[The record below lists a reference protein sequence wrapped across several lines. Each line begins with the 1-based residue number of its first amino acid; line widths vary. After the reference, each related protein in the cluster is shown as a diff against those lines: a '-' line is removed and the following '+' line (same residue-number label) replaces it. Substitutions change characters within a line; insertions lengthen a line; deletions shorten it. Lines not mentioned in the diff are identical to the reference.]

1 MCQDEIA
8 ISTTRKLSLRKPQMG
23 KTAIKELLLI
33 FVSHTKTLKKGRE
46 RDRHRKMSYKERRK
60 RQTNKRQI
68 QGELLDETKCL
79 SFQMMWTD
87 RQRYTN
93 NKTEKKKKDKHA
105 EKKDRQRN
113 ERHIKKRG
121 QTSK

>member
-1 MCQDEIA
+1 
-8 ISTTRKLSLRKPQMG
+8 MG

-33 FVSHTKTLKKGRE
+33 FVSHTKTLNKDRE
-46 RDRHRKMSYKERRK
+46 RDRDRKMAYKERRK
-60 RQTNKRQI
+60 RQTKKRQI

-87 RQRYTN
+87 RQRYT